1 MSVMTSNT
9 SVSHEGGSI
18 KKMIRDTTRL
28 LNRPNLP
35 ADLRREQ
42 ERKLQ
47 ALKVSLVDRQQ
58 AETERQMAVKYRMV
72 KFFERK
78 KALRRLASAQASKDS
93 EAVSQAQLDLA
104 YILHFP
110 KDRKYISLYP
120 ETGVEAS
127 AERDAIRKQIS
138 DKLALMGAESML
150 AKVNKSVK
158 KVKTHLQGSDD
169 EEDSEDEES
178 EEEGSDE
185 DGSEEDGSDNEGSDN
200 EGSDIEGSE
209 EEGSELSY
217 DEDSEDDMS
226 GSDNE
231 DDDSDDDDEDDD
243 SEDDDEEVNS
253 DDDGD
258 SQDSEDEDSENDS
271 EGSELDSEDNEDDE
285 EEDSEEEDSEE
296 EEDAPKPKKGRNN

>member
-185 DGSEEDGSDNEGSDN
+185 DGSEEDGSDNEGSEED
-200 EGSDIEGSE
+200 GSDNEGSE

-243 SEDDDEEVNS
+243 SEEDDEEVNS
-253 DDDGD
+253 EDDGD

-271 EGSELDSEDNEDDE
+271 EGSELDSEDNEDDD

>member
-150 AKVNKSVK
+150 AQVNKSVK

-178 EEEGSDE
+178 EEEGSEE

-200 EGSDIEGSE
+200 EGSE

-231 DDDSDDDDEDDD
+231 DDDSDDDEDDD
-243 SEDDDEEVNS
+243 SEDDDEEEVNS
-253 DDDGD
+253 EDDGD